1 MITESINNCQNCNN
15 PIEVNFCSN
24 YGQKKYK
31 RIDKKYIWDEVQYTT
46 IHTNKGFL
54 YSIKKILKNPGK
66 AAKEFIEGNRVNHYK
81 PIALAFILSGI
92 SGFISYKIIHLN
104 DLMNDYS
111 ASKNLNSDFMNDY
124 MSLVTSYNS
133 IFMLLFIPIMAIF
146 TTIAF
151 RKWGQNYYEHIVMN
165 AFGLSFYT
173 LTSILIL
180 FPILFVFRKNMENVL
195 QITSYSMMLIPIIM
209 VWFYK
214 NFYDHQSLK
223 NIILRVL
230 LVFVFFFIAYIIIV
244 IGLIAIY
251 VVIKGPEALQFIKPK

>member
-104 DLMNDYS
+104 DLQRNKEISGRSKDLNDLE
-111 ASKNLNSDFMNDY
+111 NLSE
-124 MSLVTSYNS
+124 L
-133 IFMLLFIPIMAIF
+133 
-146 TTIAF
+146 
-151 RKWGQNYYEHIVMN
+151 
-165 AFGLSFYT
+165 
-173 LTSILIL
+173 
-180 FPILFVFRKNMENVL
+180 
-195 QITSYSMMLIPIIM
+195 
-209 VWFYK
+209 
-214 NFYDHQSLK
+214 
-223 NIILRVL
+223 
-230 LVFVFFFIAYIIIV
+230 
-244 IGLIAIY
+244 
-251 VVIKGPEALQFIKPK
+251 